1 MKRLAVFCTL
11 ILFPLAL
18 SADYKSALEL
28 FQKGDYAASL
38 KVVADELNASQDMVA
53 GSPNYRLRYLA
64 AHNHW
69 RMGNHD
75 RALTHLAACA
85 RIQPSSADPLIDIG
99 LIYIDLN
106 RWQDAINAGQRAATL
121 DKNSAMAFYIL
132 GKARYG
138 FQNYW
143 GAKEYL
149 EKATSLDFELYAA
162 WSELGRSLTA
172 LEKYPEAETAFST
185 ALSLN
190 PDSPEVLNN
199 YAVMLHKAGNHKK
212 AAELIAR
219 AAKLNPQ
226 SAVIAKNVTI
236 LGGK

>member
-1 MKRLAVFCTL
+1 MKRLTVCCAL

-18 SADYKSALEL
+18 AADYNAALEL

-38 KVVADELNASQDMVA
+38 QAVADELNAAQDMVA

-69 RMGNHD
+69 RMGNHEK
-75 RALTHLAACA
+75 ALAHLAVCA
-85 RIQPSSADPLIDIG
+85 RIQPKTADPLIDIG
-99 LIYIDLN
+99 LIYIDLK
-106 RWQDAINAGQRAATL
+106 RWQDALDAGQRAAAL
-121 DKNSAMAFYIL
+121 DKNSAMTFYIL

-172 LEKYPEAETAFST
+172 LAKYPEAETAFST

-190 PDSPEVLNN
+190 PDSAEVLNN
-199 YAVMLHKAGNHKK
+199 YAVKLHKAGNRKK
-212 AAELIAR
+212 AAELMAR

-226 SAVIAKNVTI
+226 SAVIARNVTI